1 MVTRYVRLPCLEGD
15 PGSTPGRR
23 ILTTDDSEDTEIAS
37 KSRNFEAFS
46 RHLALA
52 RPIRQRLGPISS
64 TKRLPN
70 ASGLM
75 ISLICAFL
83 ETKLVSV
90 AAESELWG
98 AYGRRMRR
106 EGDMSR
112 IEIHGFWLR

>member
-1 MVTRYVRLPCLEGD
+1 
-15 PGSTPGRR
+15 
-23 ILTTDDSEDTEIAS
+23 
-37 KSRNFEAFS
+37 
-46 RHLALA
+46 
-52 RPIRQRLGPISS
+52 
-64 TKRLPN
+64 
-70 ASGLM
+70 M

-112 IEIHGFWLR
+112 IEIMGFGCVEKKKTVTFEMKHPGSTPGVTILKVFKKNRV